1 MKYPLL
7 QAMTLCAASA
17 ATLLGTSAFTANE
30 NINVTP
36 TQQVTKQELAAI
48 YVLSEICP
56 SMVKDKS
63 QFNQGY
69 TKLVTEYMS
78 GQRNPVASL
87 NQMVQQND
95 FRSILAEAQSD
106 AKKAG
111 KKKNQVICN
120 ELTTYNN

>member
-1 MKYPLL
+1 MKNPIF
-7 QAMTLCAASA
+7 QALTFCAISA
-17 ATLLGTSAFTANE
+17 ATLLGTSAFAADE

-69 TKLVTEYMS
+69 TKLVTEYMP
-78 GQRNPVASL
+78 GQRNPVESL
-87 NQMVQQND
+87 NQMAKQND
-95 FRSILAEAQSD
+95 FRNILAEAQSD
-106 AKKAG
+106 AKKAS

>member
-1 MKYPLL
+1 MKNPIF
-7 QAMTLCAASA
+7 QALTFWASSA
-17 ATLLGTSAFTANE
+17 ATLLGTSAFAADE

-69 TKLVTEYMS
+69 TKLVTEYMP
-78 GQRNPVASL
+78 GQRNPVESL
-87 NQMVQQND
+87 NQMAKQND
-95 FRSILAEAQSD
+95 FRNILAEAQSD

>member
-1 MKYPLL
+1 MKNPIF
-7 QAMTLCAASA
+7 QALTFCAISA
-17 ATLLGTSAFTANE
+17 ATLLGTSAFAADE

-63 QFNQGY
+63 RFNQGY
-69 TKLVTEYMS
+69 TKLVTEYMP
-78 GQRNPVASL
+78 GQRNPVESL
-87 NQMVQQND
+87 NQMAKQND
-95 FRSILAEAQSD
+95 FRNILAEAQSD

>member
-1 MKYPLL
+1 MKNPIF
-7 QAMTLCAASA
+7 QALTFCAISA
-17 ATLLGTSAFTANE
+17 ATLLGTSAFAADE

-69 TKLVTEYMS
+69 TKLVTEYMP
-78 GQRNPVASL
+78 GQSNPVESL
-87 NQMVQQND
+87 NQMAKQND
-95 FRSILAEAQSD
+95 FRNILAEAQSD

>member
-1 MKYPLL
+1 MKNPIF
-7 QAMTLCAASA
+7 QALTFWAISA
-17 ATLLGTSAFTANE
+17 ATLLGTSAFAADE

-69 TKLVTEYMS
+69 TKLVTEYMP
-78 GQRNPVASL
+78 GQRNPVESL
-87 NQMVQQND
+87 NQMAKQND
-95 FRSILAEAQSD
+95 FRNILSEAQSD

>member
-1 MKYPLL
+1 MKNPIF
-7 QAMTLCAASA
+7 QALTFCAISA
-17 ATLLGTSAFTANE
+17 ATLLGTSAFAADE

-69 TKLVTEYMS
+69 TKLVTEYMP
-78 GQRNPVASL
+78 GQRNPVESL
-87 NQMVQQND
+87 NQIAKQND
-95 FRSILAEAQSD
+95 FRNILAEAQSD

>member
-1 MKYPLL
+1 MKNPLF
-7 QAMTLCAASA
+7 QALSFCAISA
-17 ATLLGTSAFTANE
+17 ATLLGTSAFAADE

-69 TKLVTEYMS
+69 TKLVTEYMP
-78 GQRNPVASL
+78 GQRNPVESL
-87 NQMVQQND
+87 NQMAKQND
-95 FRSILAEAQSD
+95 FRNILAEAQSD

>member
-1 MKYPLL
+1 MKNPIF
-7 QAMTLCAASA
+7 QALTFCAISA
-17 ATLLGTSAFTANE
+17 ATLLGTSAFAADE

-36 TQQVTKQELAAI
+36 IQQVTKQELAAI

-56 SMVKDKS
+56 NMVKDKS

-69 TKLVTEYMS
+69 TKLVTEYMP
-78 GQRNPVASL
+78 GQRNPVESL
-87 NQMVQQND
+87 NQMAKQND
-95 FRSILAEAQSD
+95 FRNILAEAQSD

>member
-1 MKYPLL
+1 MKNPIF
-7 QAMTLCAASA
+7 QALTFCAISA
-17 ATLLGTSAFTANE
+17 ATLLGPSAFAADE

-69 TKLVTEYMS
+69 TKLVTEYMPS
-78 GQRNPVASL
+78 QRNPVESL
-87 NQMVQQND
+87 NQMAKQND
-95 FRSILAEAQSD
+95 FRNILAEAQSD

>member
-1 MKYPLL
+1 MKNPIF
-7 QAMTLCAASA
+7 QALTFCAISA
-17 ATLLGTSAFTANE
+17 ATLLGTSAFAADE

-69 TKLVTEYMS
+69 TKLVTEYMP
-78 GQRNPVASL
+78 GQRNPVENL
-87 NQMVQQND
+87 NQMAKQND
-95 FRSILAEAQSD
+95 FRNILAEAQSD

>member
-1 MKYPLL
+1 MKNPIF
-7 QAMTLCAASA
+7 QALTFCAISA
-17 ATLLGTSAFTANE
+17 ATLLGTSAFAADE

-69 TKLVTEYMS
+69 TKLVTEYMP
-78 GQRNPVASL
+78 GQNKPVERL
-87 NQMVQQND
+87 NQMAKQKD
-95 FRSILAEAQSD
+95 FRNILAEAQAD

-111 KKKNQVICN
+111 KQKNQVICD
-120 ELTTYNN
+120 ELTTYQN

>member
-1 MKYPLL
+1 MKNPIF
-7 QAMTLCAASA
+7 QALTFSAISA
-17 ATLLGTSAFTANE
+17 ATLLGTSAFAADE

-69 TKLVTEYMS
+69 TKLVTEYMP
-78 GQRNPVASL
+78 GQRNPVESL
-87 NQMVQQND
+87 NQMAKQND
-95 FRSILAEAQSD
+95 FRNILAEAQSD

>member
-1 MKYPLL
+1 MKNPLF
-7 QAMTLCAASA
+7 QALTFCAISA
-17 ATLLGTSAFTANE
+17 ATLLGTSAFAADE

-69 TKLVTEYMS
+69 TKLVTEYMP
-78 GQRNPVASL
+78 GQRNPVESL
-87 NQMVQQND
+87 NQMAKQKD
-95 FRSILAEAQSD
+95 FRNILAEAQAD

-111 KKKNQVICN
+111 KQKNQVICD
-120 ELTTYNN
+120 ELTTYQN

>member
-1 MKYPLL
+1 MKNPIF
-7 QAMTLCAASA
+7 QALTFCAISA
-17 ATLLGTSAFTANE
+17 ATLLGTSAFAADE

-69 TKLVTEYMS
+69 TKLVTEYMP
-78 GQRNPVASL
+78 GQRNPVESL
-87 NQMVQQND
+87 KQMAKQND
-95 FRSILAEAQSD
+95 FRNILAEAQSD

>member
-1 MKYPLL
+1 MKNPIF
-7 QAMTLCAASA
+7 QALTFCAISA
-17 ATLLGTSAFTANE
+17 ATLFGTSAFAADE

-69 TKLVTEYMS
+69 TKLVTEYMP
-78 GQRNPVASL
+78 GQRNPVESL
-87 NQMVQQND
+87 NQMAKQND
-95 FRSILAEAQSD
+95 FRNILAEAQSD

>member
-1 MKYPLL
+1 MKNPIF
-7 QAMTLCAASA
+7 QALTFCAISA
-17 ATLLGTSAFTANE
+17 ATLLGTSAFAADE

-69 TKLVTEYMS
+69 TKLVTEYMP
-78 GQRNPVASL
+78 GQRNPVERL
-87 NQMVQQND
+87 NQMAKQKD
-95 FRSILAEAQSD
+95 FRNILAEAQSD

>member
-1 MKYPLL
+1 MKNPIF
-7 QAMTLCAASA
+7 QALTFCAISA
-17 ATLLGTSAFTANE
+17 ATLLGTSAFAADE

-63 QFNQGY
+63 HFNQGY
-69 TKLVTEYMS
+69 TKLVTEYMP
-78 GQRNPVASL
+78 GQRNPVESL
-87 NQMVQQND
+87 NQMAKQND
-95 FRSILAEAQSD
+95 FRNILAEAQSD

>member
-1 MKYPLL
+1 MKNPIF
-7 QAMTLCAASA
+7 QALTFCAISA
-17 ATLLGTSAFTANE
+17 ATLLGTSAFAADE

-56 SMVKDKS
+56 SMVKDKA

-69 TKLVTEYMS
+69 GKLVTEYMP
-78 GQRNPVASL
+78 GQNKPVERL
-87 NQMVQQND
+87 NQMAKQKD
-95 FRSILAEAQSD
+95 FRNILAEAQSD

-111 KKKNQVICN
+111 KQKNQVICD
-120 ELTTYNN
+120 ELTTYQN

>member
-1 MKYPLL
+1 MKNPIF
-7 QAMTLCAASA
+7 QALTFCAISA
-17 ATLLGTSAFTANE
+17 ATLLGTSAFAADE

-69 TKLVTEYMS
+69 TKLVTEYMP
-78 GQRNPVASL
+78 GQRNPVESL
-87 NQMVQQND
+87 NQMAKQND
-95 FRSILAEAQSD
+95 FRNILAEAQSD
-106 AKKAG
+106 AKKTG
-111 KKKNQVICN
+111 KQKNQVICN

>member
-1 MKYPLL
+1 MKNPIF
-7 QAMTLCAASA
+7 QALTFCAISA
-17 ATLLGTSAFTANE
+17 ATLLGTSAFAANE

-69 TKLVTEYMS
+69 TKLVTEYMP
-78 GQRNPVASL
+78 GQNKPVERL
-87 NQMVQQND
+87 NQMAKQKD
-95 FRSILAEAQSD
+95 FRNILAEAQAD

-111 KKKNQVICN
+111 KQKNQVICD
-120 ELTTYNN
+120 ELTTYQN

>member
-1 MKYPLL
+1 MKNPIF
-7 QAMTLCAASA
+7 QALTFCAISV
-17 ATLLGTSAFTANE
+17 ATLLGTSAFAADE

-69 TKLVTEYMS
+69 TKLVTEYMP
-78 GQRNPVASL
+78 GQRNPVESL
-87 NQMVQQND
+87 NQMAKQND
-95 FRSILAEAQSD
+95 FRNILAEAQSD

>member
-1 MKYPLL
+1 MKNPIF
-7 QAMTLCAASA
+7 QALTFCAISA
-17 ATLLGTSAFTANE
+17 ATLLGTSAFAADE

-56 SMVKDKS
+56 GMVKDKS

-69 TKLVTEYMS
+69 TKLVTEYMP
-78 GQRNPVASL
+78 GQRNPVESL
-87 NQMVQQND
+87 NQMAKQND
-95 FRSILAEAQSD
+95 FRNILAEAQSD

>member
-1 MKYPLL
+1 MKNPIF
-7 QAMTLCAASA
+7 QALTFCAISA
-17 ATLLGTSAFTANE
+17 ATLLGTSAFAADE

-69 TKLVTEYMS
+69 TKLVTEYMP
-78 GQRNPVASL
+78 GQRNPVESL
-87 NQMVQQND
+87 NQMAKQKD
-95 FRSILAEAQSD
+95 FRNILAEAQAD

-111 KKKNQVICN
+111 KQKNQVICD
-120 ELTTYNN
+120 ELTTYQN

>member
-1 MKYPLL
+1 MKNPIF
-7 QAMTLCAASA
+7 QALTFCAISA
-17 ATLLGTSAFTANE
+17 ATLLGTSAFAADE

-69 TKLVTEYMS
+69 TKLVTEYMP
-78 GQRNPVASL
+78 GQRNPVESL
-87 NQMVQQND
+87 NQMAKQND
-95 FRSILAEAQSD
+95 FRNILVEAQSD

>member
-1 MKYPLL
+1 MKNPIF
-7 QAMTLCAASA
+7 QALTFCAISA
-17 ATLLGTSAFTANE
+17 TTLLGTSAFAADE

-69 TKLVTEYMS
+69 TKLVTEYMP
-78 GQRNPVASL
+78 GQRNPVESL
-87 NQMVQQND
+87 NQMAKQND
-95 FRSILAEAQSD
+95 FRNILAEAQSD

>member
-1 MKYPLL
+1 MKNPIF
-7 QAMTLCAASA
+7 QALTFCAISA
-17 ATLLGTSAFTANE
+17 ATLLRTSAFAADE

-69 TKLVTEYMS
+69 TKLVTEYMP
-78 GQRNPVASL
+78 GQRNPVESL
-87 NQMVQQND
+87 NQMAKQND
-95 FRSILAEAQSD
+95 FRNILAEAQSD